1 MARWS
6 VPSNLITTQPFFFTK
21 DLPMPE
27 LNPFQN
33 LDLTRYG
40 FGPEK
45 QLVSPL
51 LFKGLADLKPQPIEN
66 PATAVGAPSA
76 PVGGLNPF
84 DNIPD
89 APGSIPGYFSG
100 ASGTPYG
107 TGDLA
112 NLNQFGQDESKA
124 PTAGQFLNTVSGNK
138 MAMAMLAT
146 LFPSVAVALKGADYL
161 QNRGKEKTA
170 AGRLPQTKPAL
181 TAQQEIDRATSA
193 AAQQLAQQPLAQ
205 VQQARPAVQAPVL
218 PPDLYG
224 GPDAQP
230 DYGGI
235 DFSGYDIS
243 NAGGFTP
250 F

>member
-1 MARWS
+1 MGE
-6 VPSNLITTQPFFFTK
+6 F
-21 DLPMPE
+21 
-27 LNPFQN
+27 NPFQN

-40 FGPEK
+40 FGGEK
-45 QLVSPL
+45 RLAPL
-51 LFKGLADLKPQPIEN
+51 FPGLSDLKPQPIES
-66 PATAVGAPSA
+66 PEA
-76 PVGGLNPF
+76 PVAAPPAGAGQNPF
-84 DNIPD
+84 DPPN
-89 APGSIPGYFSG
+89 PGSIPGYYGVDTLGSG
-100 ASGTPYG
+100 GTPYAKPG
-107 TGDLA
+107 TYFDTQGEDISGILD
-112 NLNQFGQDESKA
+112 QFGINQQNA

-138 MAMAMLAT
+138 MAMAFLTM
-146 LFPSVAVALKGADYL
+146 LFPGLGVAVKGADYL

-170 AGRLPQTKPAL
+170 GGRLPQTKPAL
-181 TAQQEIDRATSA
+181 TAQQEIDRATGA

-205 VQQARPAVQAPVL
+205 VQQARPAVQAPAL

-243 NAGGFTP
+243 NPGGFTP